1 MCYCILE
8 IQIMLNRKECV
19 TSFHLLRVK
28 GKAANEMLEKYLDIC
43 YVFLECYTAHS
54 PLKLYYDVINNM
66 ESFDIIEIL
75 FYPATFYLTVIHRF
89 LKYATVLLWS
99 RCRPQ

>member
-1 MCYCILE
+1 
-8 IQIMLNRKECV
+8 ML
-19 TSFHLLRVK
+19 
-28 GKAANEMLEKYLDIC
+28 
-43 YVFLECYTAHS
+43 HS
-54 PLKLYYDVINNM
+54 PLKLYYDVYVINNM
-66 ESFDIIEIL
+66 ESLDIIEML